1 MIGWR
6 ARIGSIQPSRGGET
20 FSYEFY
26 KMAPDGV
33 VLLMAKTN
41 IRELTE
47 SELERAFGE
56 YEQAGKTLATEEVDF
71 IVAGGTPVIALRGKG
86 ADKEIAE
93 RIQKATRIPAL
104 HNFTAVM
111 AALREL
117 KVKKVAVVT
126 PYRDAV
132 NLRHKRF
139 LEENGFDVVKIKGLQ
154 IERNV
159 EIAKT
164 PPYAAYRLAKE
175 TFREAPGAEGIF
187 ISCGR
192 WQTVSFIELLER
204 DLKVPVVSNTLAAI
218 WAAFSRTG
226 VGEAK
231 PGFGQLMRT
240 L

>member
-6 ARIGSIQPSRGGET
+6 ARIGSIQPSRGDT
-20 FSYEFY
+20 FVYEFY
-26 KMAPDGV
+26 RMAPEGV
-33 VLLMAKTN
+33 VIVTTSTN

-47 SELERAFGE
+47 AEFERALGE
-56 YEQAGKTLATEEVDF
+56 YENAGKVLATEEVDF
-71 IVAGGTPVIALRGKG
+71 ILVGGTPVIALKGKG
-86 ADKEIAE
+86 TDEEIAG
-93 RIQKATRIPAL
+93 RIQKATGIPTL
-104 HNFTAVM
+104 HNFTAVIQ
-111 AALREL
+111 ALRVL
-117 KVKKVAVVT
+117 NIKKLVVAT

-132 NLRHKRF
+132 NARHRQF
-139 LEENGFDVVKIKGLQ
+139 LEDNGFDVLKIKGLQ

-175 TFREAPGAEGIF
+175 TFREAPGADGIY
-187 ISCGR
+187 ISCSR
-192 WQTVSFIELLER
+192 WQTTSFIEDLER
-204 DLKVPVVSNTLAAI
+204 DLKVPVVTNSQASI

-226 VGEAK
+226 VGGVK

>member
-6 ARIGSIQPSRGGET
+6 ARIGSIQPSRGDT
-20 FSYEFY
+20 FIYEFY
-26 KMAPDGV
+26 RIAPEGV
-33 VLLMAKTN
+33 VLVTTSTN

-47 SELERAFGE
+47 AEFERALGE
-56 YEQAGKTLATEEVDF
+56 YEGAGKILATEEVDF
-71 IVAGGTPVIALRGKG
+71 ILVGGTPVIALKGKG
-86 ADKEIAE
+86 ADKEIAK
-93 RIQKATRIPAL
+93 RIQEATGIPSL
-104 HNFTAVM
+104 HNFTAVVE
-111 AALREL
+111 ALHKL
-117 KVKKVAVVT
+117 KIKKVAVAT

-132 NLRHKRF
+132 NARHKQF
-139 LEENGFDVVKIKGLQ
+139 LEANGFEVLKIGGLQ

-175 TFREAPGAEGIF
+175 IVREAADAEGIY
-187 ISCGR
+187 ISCSR
-192 WQTVSFIELLER
+192 WQTMSFIEALEQ
-204 DLKVPVVSNTLAAI
+204 DLKIPVVTNSQAAI

-231 PGFGQLMRT
+231 SGFGQLMRT

>member
-6 ARIGSIQPSRGGET
+6 ARIGSIQPSRGDT
-20 FSYEFY
+20 FTYEFY
-26 KMAPDGV
+26 KVAPEGV
-33 VLLMAKTN
+33 VLVLTSTN

-47 SELERAFGE
+47 SEFERALSE

-71 IVAGGTPVIALRGKG
+71 ILVGGTPVIALKGKG
-86 ADKEIAE
+86 TDQEIAK
-93 RIQKATRIPAL
+93 RIHDVTHIPAL
-104 HNFTAVM
+104 HNFTAVIE
-111 AALREL
+111 ALRKL
-117 KVKKVAVVT
+117 KVNKLAVAT

-132 NLRHKRF
+132 NLRHKQF
-139 LEENGFDVVKIKGLQ
+139 LEANGFEVVKIRGLQ

-175 TFREAPGAEGIF
+175 TFRDAPEAEGIY
-187 ISCGR
+187 ISCSR
-192 WQTVSFIELLER
+192 WQTLSFIEALER
-204 DLKVPVVSNTLAAI
+204 DVRVPVVSNSQASI

-226 VGEAK
+226 VGDAK